1 MRIIRFIFN
10 PTVNNVFVYVLLVLI
25 SVIPLQLSFAG
36 PKTTYAHSI
45 FERVKLNL
53 YVSKTAEGDVISLK
67 EQSFI
72 ATAIRQAFLFGYTPT
87 IYFQVE
93 KPPFEF
99 FQDKY
104 GRPTFDENSLT
115 IKIALSPHMYE
126 SEKQLITDYWN
137 ALQVNGKIQRISL
150 ELSQDFIPVVSPLKI
165 PMGPEKAKL
174 YLLSLM
180 QKFSRYNNWKARSCS
195 GIY

>member
-1 MRIIRFIFN
+1 MNTNKDFVMHILK
-10 PTVNNVFVYVLLVLI
+10 NVLMTLAVLLSI
-25 SVIPLQLSFAG
+25 FPLNLSAE
-36 PKTTYAHSI
+36 PKTMYTRSL

-53 YVSKTAEGDVISLK
+53 YVSKAEEGDSIPLK

-72 ATAIRQAFLFGYTPT
+72 AVAIRQAFLFGYTPT

-104 GRPTFDENSLT
+104 GRPTFDEKSLT
-115 IKIALSPHMYE
+115 IKIALSPHMYK
-126 SEKQLITDYWN
+126 SEEQLITDYWN
-137 ALQVNGKIQRISL
+137 ALQVNAKIQKISL
-150 ELSQDFIPVVSPLKI
+150 ELSQDFIPVLAPPQVPL
-165 PMGPEKAKL
+165 GPEKAKV
-174 YLLSLM
+174 YLRSLM
-180 QKFSRYNNWKARSCS
+180 QRFAQYNNWKSQSCS